1 MNDLPAFLPADAPCP
16 PLVRPEPEPPGSDA
30 GGKPTEM
37 PDAAS
42 VPVPLG
48 VPDSLVAAPPMAPA
62 AVSQILADL
71 SERAATYAT
80 QASGPGTQRAYRS
93 AWKVYAAWCD
103 KVGREPLS
111 GDPGLLALYVTRRA
125 EDGLAVSSL
134 QVARAAVR
142 AAHRLAGIPLDL
154 DDARLGLVM
163 EGITRSHG
171 LRPRRQAA
179 AAVPDLLRRL
189 LGALP
194 APNSPPAAAPA
205 LAARHRAMLL
215 IGFGAALRRSEIVA
229 LRVGDVA
236 AVEGRGLTV
245 RVRRGKTDQH
255 GRGET
260 IAMWAN
266 HRDPGFCPV
275 VAYAA
280 WMRFRRAGD
289 DSQPALASVAAEAP
303 ALPQP
308 TSPAADRATGLD
320 STRRSDVASGEKP
333 LFCGITGAGAMMRQ
347 AMSDKVVAR
356 LIKQACGLAG
366 LDGEKFSGHSL
377 RRGLLTAAGDLQLPL
392 VDLMRQSRHQ
402 SVDTARRYIEAG
414 DAWRNNITEAVFGGK
429 ARSG

>member
-1 MNDLPAFLPADAPCP
+1 M
-16 PLVRPEPEPPGSDA
+16 DA
-30 GGKPTEM
+30 GAITQ
-37 PDAAS
+37 
-42 VPVPLG
+42 PLAN
-48 VPDSLVAAPPMAPA
+48 L
-62 AVSQILADL
+62 SQ
-71 SERAATYAT
+71 RAADYAT
-80 QASGPGTQRAYRS
+80 RASGPGTQAAYRS
-93 AWKVYAAWCD
+93 AWRGYTVWCD

-111 GDPGLLALYVTRRA
+111 GDPGLLALYLTQRA

-134 QVARAAVR
+134 QVARAAIR

-163 EGITRSHG
+163 EGITRTHG
-171 LRPRRQAA
+171 VRPRRQAA
-179 AAVPDLLRRL
+179 AAVPNLLRRL

-229 LRVGDVA
+229 LTVGDVA
-236 AVEGRGLTV
+236 VVDHRGLTV

-255 GRGET
+255 GRGQT

-266 HRDPGFCPV
+266 HGDRDFCPV
-275 VAYAA
+275 VAYQAWMQFRRVGEDSRPGPDNAAAEPPSLPRPPLLATDRVAALESARRSNAA
-280 WMRFRRAGD
+280 WG
-289 DSQPALASVAAEAP
+289 EA
-303 ALPQP
+303 
-308 TSPAADRATGLD
+308 
-320 STRRSDVASGEKP
+320 P
-333 LFCGITGAGAMMRQ
+333 LFCGVTGAGAMMRQ
-347 AMSDKVVAR
+347 PMSDKVVAR

-414 DAWRNNITEAVFGGK
+414 DAWRNNITEAVFGGGT
-429 ARSG
+429 RSG